1 MQIYQKKKNS
11 HLFPDSLSEIKNVEL
26 DYIKNYLDT
35 LNISFQNVHSVY
47 LGSNPKSVL
56 CFNNIQMINRPDLLE
71 ILIKISNLVE
81 NNKMNQVMYKHFFR
95 EKLEPL
101 YGKLP
106 STN

>member
-1 MQIYQKKKNS
+1 M
-11 HLFPDSLSEIKNVEL
+11 SEIKNVEL

-35 LNISFQNVHSVY
+35 LSISIQNVHSVY
-47 LGSNPKSVL
+47 LGSNSNSVL
-56 CFNNIQMINRPDLLE
+56 CLNNIQMVNRSDLLE

-81 NNKMNQVMYKHFFR
+81 NNKMNQVMYKHFFI